1 MSDND
6 KCPLCDGSGWIDTG
20 GQNPD
25 GSWIRDSCPYCTL
38 RRQLAQERERS
49 AEVLRCWQEGIGSLS
64 NPWRR
69 RMAELV
75 GDLPHIDKEDD
86 LDFDMA
92 ERVERAEAACAAKDA
107 EIARLRDR
115 TIRVC
120 KCGCLVIGRL
130 DHPCDKCASLD
141 GTLIEVAWFDAKR
154 ELARLRE
161 ALRHIANRL
170 KDGGEWSYDH
180 LCSLSEYAT
189 RAAAEDAKEKP

>member
-1 MSDND
+1 
-6 KCPLCDGSGWIDTG
+6 
-20 GQNPD
+20 
-25 GSWIRDSCPYCTL
+25 
-38 RRQLAQERERS
+38 
-49 AEVLRCWQEGIGSLS
+49 
-64 NPWRR
+64 
-69 RMAELV
+69 MAELV

-92 ERVERAEAACAAKDA
+92 ERVERAEAACAAKDAALASVPDLADHLIRAERETDRAKMLAHNDCAQIIMDTVNAARADNPGQPLLDENAAKDA

-189 RAAAEDAKEKP
+189 RAAAEDAKEKT